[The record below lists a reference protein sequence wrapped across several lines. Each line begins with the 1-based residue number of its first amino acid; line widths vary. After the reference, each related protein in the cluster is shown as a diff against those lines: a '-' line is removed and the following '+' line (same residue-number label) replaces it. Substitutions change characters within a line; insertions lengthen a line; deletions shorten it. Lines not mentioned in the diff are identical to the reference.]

1 MNLNWAH
8 HVIFLNSSIL
18 DFNFYLLQKQEI
30 AIGRLGS
37 GFGKRKPDFSKKFY
51 LLVDHDLQK
60 FAFHHNNYIPSYVL
74 CYFIFVLE

>member
-30 AIGRLGS
+30 AIGGLGS
-37 GFGKRKPDFSKKFY
+37 GFGRRKPDFSKFFY
-51 LLVDHDLQK
+51 LL
-60 FAFHHNNYIPSYVL
+60 
-74 CYFIFVLE
+74 